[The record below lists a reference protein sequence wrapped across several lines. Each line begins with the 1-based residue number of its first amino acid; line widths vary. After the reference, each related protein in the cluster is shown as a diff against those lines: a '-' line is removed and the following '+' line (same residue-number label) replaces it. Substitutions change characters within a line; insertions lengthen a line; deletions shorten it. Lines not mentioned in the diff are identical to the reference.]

1 MKKKVGV
8 NMSTEIKSAL
18 ADIKTGVDGMVSR
31 QAMVENRLQA
41 IESKSWVRK
50 TAGLVPG
57 ASDPA
62 GSILKM
68 AMAQIL
74 QREGRPDAFNAAGFT
89 DAEAKLVQEATRKAL
104 DTGTSSG
111 GGGYTVPNEW
121 TGSFIEL
128 LRPNLTVVQAGA
140 TLMEKLNGSP
150 VQVPKQ
156 LTSSSVSWIGQNQ
169 NITLSD
175 TGLGQ
180 VLMTPKTMAIRAQYS
195 NLLGLLSNPNMEN
208 IVRRDFLKVCALEL
222 DRVALRGLGVS
233 GQPLGL
239 NGTAGIGTY
248 AIGVN
253 GGDLTRQDML
263 KIAGVVE
270 DQNALGGKLAFIV
283 SPKAKRVLKNERIAQ
298 FSGQT
303 IGSYVNPSLS
313 DEGLAGVLGYPV
325 YTTTQIPVNLTKGS
339 STDCS
344 EVYFGNFEELLIGI
358 WGSIE
363 ILATNIGGNA
373 WAQNAIEIRLIQNVD
388 TQVRHGQS
396 FVLCSDARIVNA

>member
-1 MKKKVGV
+1 
-8 NMSTEIKSAL
+8 MSTEIKSAL

-31 QAMVENRLQA
+31 QAIVENRLQA

-74 QREGRPDAFNAAGFT
+74 QREGRSDAFNAAGFT
-89 DAEAKLVQEATRKAL
+89 DAEAALVQQATRKAL
-104 DTGTSSG
+104 DTATSSG

-121 TGSFIEL
+121 TSSFIEM

-140 TLMEKLNGSP
+140 TLLEKLNGSP
-150 VQVPKQ
+150 VQIPKQ
-156 LTSSSVSWIGQNQ
+156 LTSSAVNWVGQNAT
-169 NITLSD
+169 IPSAD

-180 VLMTPKTMAIRAQYS
+180 VLMTPKTMAIRSQYS
-195 NLLGLLSNPNMEN
+195 NLLGLLSNPNMEQ
-208 IVRRDFLKVCALEL
+208 IVRRDFTKVCALEL

-239 NGTAGIGTY
+239 NGVTGIGTY

-253 GGDLTRQDML
+253 GGDLTRQDVL
-263 KIAGVVE
+263 KLAGVVE
-270 DQNALGGKLAFIV
+270 DQNALGSKLAFV
-283 SPKAKRVLKNERIAQ
+283 MHPKIKRVLKNERIAQ

-303 IGSYVNPSLS
+303 VGAYTVYPLS
-313 DEGLAGVLGYPV
+313 DAALADALGYPI

-344 EVYFGNFEELLIGI
+344 EVYFGNFEELLIGV
-358 WGSIE
+358 WGSLE

-373 WAQNAIEIRLIQNVD
+373 WAQNAIEIRLIFNCDV
-388 TQVRHGQS
+388 QVRHAQS
-396 FVLCSDARIVNA
+396 FALCSDARIVNA

>member
-1 MKKKVGV
+1 
-8 NMSTEIKSAL
+8 MSTEIKSAL

-31 QAMVENRLQA
+31 QAIVENRLQA

-74 QREGRPDAFNAAGFT
+74 QREGRSDAFNAAGFT
-89 DAEAKLVQEATRKAL
+89 DAEAALVQQATRKAL
-104 DTGTSSG
+104 DTATSSG

-121 TGSFIEL
+121 TSSFIEM

-150 VQVPKQ
+150 VQIPKQ
-156 LTSSSVSWIGQNQ
+156 LTSSAVNWVGQNAT
-169 NITLSD
+169 IPSAD

-180 VLMTPKTMAIRAQYS
+180 VLMTPKTMAIRSQYS
-195 NLLGLLSNPNMEN
+195 NLLGLLSNPNMEQ
-208 IVRRDFLKVCALEL
+208 IVRRDFTKVCALEL

-239 NGTAGIGTY
+239 NGVTGIGTY

-253 GGDLTRQDML
+253 GGDLTRQDVL
-263 KIAGVVE
+263 KLAGVVE
-270 DQNALGGKLAFIV
+270 DQNALGSKLAFV
-283 SPKAKRVLKNERIAQ
+283 MHPKIKRVLKNERIAQ

-303 IGSYVNPSLS
+303 VGAYTVYPLS
-313 DEGLAGVLGYPV
+313 DAALADALGYPI

-344 EVYFGNFEELLIGI
+344 EVYFGNFEELLIGV
-358 WGSIE
+358 WGSLE

-373 WAQNAIEIRLIQNVD
+373 WAQNAIEIRLIFNCDV
-388 TQVRHGQS
+388 QVRHAQS
-396 FVLCSDARIVNA
+396 FALCSDARIVNA